1 MTLTSPFR
9 FAKAFI
15 FLISAI
21 ICLKTAQAQRNDTI
35 YIVDKQAQFVGG
47 QRALSAYWQR
57 HFKIPFKVMLKK
69 VDGEGIVAF
78 KIDTEGRVQ
87 DAFIKQPLTPELDAA
102 ALKAIWE
109 MPRWQAAEKNG
120 EKIEMGQTITYFVNQ
135 TKTSRNGGFYADVED
150 AEKVV
155 RPNGFDFALWGGVIG
170 ATNDFS
176 TYINPARFA
185 VGLTLGYTYKR
196 VVFAFEYDILAIS
209 KVRKPFEFDGRMA
222 TMSNRLDAIN
232 LYFPIGY
239 RIDKSKKWALTPYLA
254 PTINTLQLKQDAP
267 NDRYEEIG
275 NATAYSV
282 SVGILADYLLGK
294 QANLNYKGKHRL
306 YNSFV
311 RTRLNINPMNF
322 AAKMGST
329 ELRGTAISL
338 TVGFMGTLRTEK

>member
-1 MTLTSPFR
+1 MVITASFR
-9 FAKAFI
+9 FTKALI
-15 FLISAI
+15 FLFSTL
-21 ICLKTAQAQRNDTI
+21 ICLKTAQAQKNDTL

-102 ALKAIWE
+102 ALKAVRE

-120 EKIEMGQTITYFVNQ
+120 EKIEMGHAITYFVNQ
-135 TKTSRNGGFYADVED
+135 TKASRDGGFYADVED

-155 RPNGFDFALWGGVIG
+155 RSNGLHFTLWTGFMG

-185 VGLTLGYTYKR
+185 IGLGFGYTYKR
-196 VVFAFEYDILAIS
+196 VVFAFEYDLWAIS
-209 KVRKPFEFDGRMA
+209 KIRKPFELDGQFA
-222 TMSNRLDAIN
+222 TTDNRVNGLN
-232 LYFPIGY
+232 FYFPIGY
-239 RIDKSKKWALTPYLA
+239 RVDKSKKWALTPYLA
-254 PTINTLQLKQDAP
+254 PTINTLQLKEDTPNNGYVGIATDA
-267 NDRYEEIG
+267 
-275 NATAYSV
+275 TYSV
-282 SVGILADYLLGK
+282 SVGILADYLVGK
-294 QANLNYKGKHRL
+294 QANLGYKGKHRL
-306 YNSFV
+306 YSSFV

-322 AAKMGST
+322 AAKTGST
-329 ELRGTAISL
+329 QLQGTAISL

>member
-15 FLISAI
+15 FLTSTLV
-21 ICLKTAQAQRNDTI
+21 CLKTAQTQRNDTL

-87 DAFIKQPLTPELDAA
+87 EPYIKQPLTPELDAA
-102 ALKAIWE
+102 ALKAVRE

-120 EKIEMGQTITYFVNQ
+120 EKIEMGHAITYFVNQ
-135 TKTSRNGGFYADVED
+135 TKTSRDGGFYADVED

-155 RPNGFDFALWGGVIG
+155 RPNGLHFALWGGFMG
-170 ATNDFS
+170 MTNDFS
-176 TYINPARFA
+176 TYISPARFA
-185 VGLTLGYTYKR
+185 IGLGVGYTYKR
-196 VVFAFEYDILAIS
+196 VVFAFEYDLWAIS
-209 KVRKPFEFDGRMA
+209 KIREPFELGGQLA
-222 TMSNRLDAIN
+222 TMDNRVNGLN
-232 LYFPIGY
+232 FYFPIGY
-239 RIDKSKKWALTPYLA
+239 RVDKSKKWALTPYLA
-254 PTINTLQLKQDAP
+254 PTINTLQLKEDTPSNGYVGIATDA
-267 NDRYEEIG
+267 
-275 NATAYSV
+275 TYSI
-282 SVGILADYLLGK
+282 SVGILADYLVGK
-294 QANLNYKGKHRL
+294 QANLGYKGKHRL
-306 YNSFV
+306 YSSFI

-322 AAKMGST
+322 AAKTGST
-329 ELRGTAISL
+329 QLQGTAISL